1 MTAILADGGH
11 KTTTLVRILQGLAAI
26 LVGFILILAV
36 WFYDPLPE
44 NPDYAALSVDAARYD
59 AEIIRDNWGV
69 PHIFGQRDADTSFG
83 LAYAHA
89 EDDFETIQEVVAA
102 TRGVLARY
110 RGADAAPTD
119 YVVSLLNVW
128 PTMEK
133 SYAAGVPA
141 DVKAIADA
149 YAAGINLYA
158 AEHPDATWAG
168 LAPFRGEDVIAGFIF
183 KTPFFYG
190 LDKVLQGLFEGDI
203 NREGAGAASQAISLA
218 PTDKVRAF
226 TLAPTVD
233 AELGSNAIAVSA
245 QRGGDDITRLLI
257 NSHQPLTGPVAWYE
271 AHLSSEEGLN
281 ITGGLFPG
289 TPLILHGFN
298 DNLGWANTVNHI
310 DLSDVFVLTRNP
322 ENPLQYKLDG
332 QWVDFEVEEI
342 TLPVKLFGPFTY
354 PAKRQL
360 LRSRHGPVIERE
372 GATYALRYT
381 GMGEVRQLEQYYR
394 LNQAENL
401 EDFMSAMAMN
411 ALPSINYVYGDKDNN
426 IAFIHNAQYP
436 NRAAGWDW
444 SKDLPGDRSDLIWQG
459 YRPFAQ
465 VPKLINPQSGLLFNA
480 NNTPYSATDGPDN
493 LTPAMFPASMGLA
506 SNQTNRSM
514 RLIELT
520 DGTSSIDRS
529 RLLEIKFDDDYSP
542 NSRPARLRD
551 LMTAMDWS
559 AYPDLLAAV
568 EHLKAWD
575 LSTDVDN
582 RHTALLIMA
591 LRQQS
596 RANRADESAAALAAA
611 LRWSVD
617 YLTTYHGRIDPR
629 WGEVSRLVRGD
640 VNVEIDGGPDILR
653 AIYAAG
659 DYSGGIAAATHG
671 DTWIA
676 LVEWDKA
683 GRQTADVI
691 HQFGSA
697 TLDKGSPHY
706 ADQAL
711 LFATKKWRRALTT
724 RADVEANA
732 TRRYRPGK

>member
-1 MTAILADGGH
+1 MTAIPAGNAH
-11 KTTTLVRILQGLAAI
+11 KTSTLVRIFQGLTI
-26 LVGFILILAV
+26 ILAV
-36 WFYDPLPE
+36 FLLISAVWLYDPLPE
-44 NPDYAALSVDAARYD
+44 NPNYATLSAEAANYD

-69 PHIFGQRDADTSFG
+69 PHIFGKRDADTSFG

-119 YVVSLLNVW
+119 YVVSFLNVW
-128 PTMEK
+128 PTMEANYV
-133 SYAAGVPA
+133 SGVPD
-141 DVKAIADA
+141 DVKAIANA

-158 AEHPDATWAG
+158 AENPDATWAG
-168 LAPFRGEDVIAGFIF
+168 LAPFRAEDVVAGFVF

-190 LDKVLQGLFEGDI
+190 LDKVLQGLFEGDS
-203 NREGAGAASQAISLA
+203 NREVARAISLA
-218 PTDKVRAF
+218 PTEKNRAF
-226 TLAPTVD
+226 TLAPKTE

-245 QRGGDDITRLLI
+245 ERGGDGATRLLI
-257 NSHQPLTGPVAWYE
+257 NSHQPLSGPVAWYE

-310 DLSDVFVLTRNP
+310 DLSDVYVLTRNP
-322 ENPLQYKLDG
+322 DNPMQYKLDG
-332 QWVDFEVEEI
+332 EWVDFEVTEV
-342 TLPVKLFGPFTY
+342 TLPVKLFGPFVY
-354 PAKRQL
+354 PAKRPL
-360 LRSRHGPVIERE
+360 LRSKHGPVVERG
-372 GATYALRYT
+372 GAAYALRYT
-381 GMGEVRQLEQYYR
+381 GMGELRQLEQYYR

-401 EDFMSAMAMN
+401 EDFMAAMRMN

-436 NRAAGWDW
+436 NRADGWDW
-444 SKDLPGDRSDLIWQG
+444 SKDMPGDRSDLIWQG
-459 YRPFAQ
+459 YRPFTQ

-493 LTPAMFPASMGLA
+493 LTPTMFPPSMGLA
-506 SNQTNRSM
+506 TNQTNRSM

-520 DGTSSIDRS
+520 DGRSLIDRE

-542 NSRPARLRD
+542 QSRPARLRD
-551 LMTAMDWS
+551 LMVGMDWS
-559 AYPDLLAAV
+559 AHRDLLPAV
-568 EHLKAWD
+568 EHMKGWN

-582 RHTALLIMA
+582 RHTALVIMA
-591 LRQQS
+591 LRKQS
-596 RANRADESAAALAAA
+596 RNGADDESPAAMASA
-611 LRWSVD
+611 LRWAVEF
-617 YLTTYHGRIDPR
+617 LTTHHGGIDVR
-629 WGEVSRLVRGD
+629 WGDVSRLVRGD
-640 VNVEIDGGPDILR
+640 VNMEIDGGPDVLR

-659 DYSGGIAAATHG
+659 DYEGGIAPATHG
-671 DTWIA
+671 DTWIG
-676 LVEWDKA
+676 LVEWDSE

-691 HQFGSA
+691 HNYGSA
-697 TLDKGSPHY
+697 TLDATSPHY
-706 ADQAL
+706 ADQAP

-724 RADVEANA
+724 RAAIEANA
-732 TRRYRPGK
+732 TRTYRPGK

>member
-1 MTAILADGGH
+1 MTAISAGLGH
-11 KTTTLVRILQGLAAI
+11 KTSTFVRILQGLATI
-26 LVGFILILAV
+26 LVILVLGFGV
-36 WFYDPLPE
+36 WLYDPLPE
-44 NPDYAALSVDAARYD
+44 NPDFATLSADAARYD

-69 PHIFGQRDADTSFG
+69 PHIFGKRDADTSFG

-128 PTMEK
+128 PTMEQ
-133 SYAAGVPA
+133 SYASGVPD
-141 DVKAIADA
+141 DVKAIAKA
-149 YAAGINLYA
+149 YAAGLNLYA
-158 AEHPDATWAG
+158 AEHPDTTWAG
-168 LAPFRGEDVIAGFIF
+168 LAPFQGKDVVAGFIF

-190 LDKVLQGLFEGDI
+190 LDKVLQGLFEGDTD
-203 NREGAGAASQAISLA
+203 REIALA
-218 PTDKVRAF
+218 PSEKSAAF
-226 TLAPTVD
+226 TVVPRSGAV
-233 AELGSNAIAVSA
+233 LGSNAIAVSA
-245 QRGGDDITRLLI
+245 ERGGDDITRLLI

-271 AHLSSEEGLN
+271 AHLISKEGLN

-298 DNLGWANTVNHI
+298 DNIGWANTVNHI
-310 DLSDVFVLTRNP
+310 DLSDVYLLTRNP
-322 ENPLQYKLDG
+322 DNPMQYKLDG
-332 QWVDFEVEEI
+332 QWVDFEVEEVA
-342 TLPVKLFGPFTY
+342 LPVKLFGPFFY

-360 LRSRHGPVIERE
+360 LRSKHGPVVERD

-394 LNQAENL
+394 LNQAKNL
-401 EDFMSAMAMN
+401 EDFMGAMAMN
-411 ALPSINYVYGDKDNN
+411 ALPSINYVYADKDNN
-426 IAFIHNAQYP
+426 VAFIHNAQYP
-436 NRAAGWDW
+436 DRIAGWDW
-444 SKDLPGDRSDLIWQG
+444 TKDLPGDRSDLIWQG

-465 VPKLINPQSGLLFNA
+465 VPKLVNPQSGLLFNA
-480 NNTPYSATDGPDN
+480 NNTPFDATDGPDN
-493 LTPAMFPASMGLA
+493 LTPAMFPPSMGLA
-506 SNQTNRSM
+506 TNQTNRSL
-514 RLIELT
+514 RLMELT
-520 DGTSSIDRS
+520 DGTSPIDRD

-542 NSRPARLRD
+542 HSRPARLRD
-551 LMTAMDWS
+551 LMAAMDWS
-559 AYPDLLAAV
+559 AHPDLLAAV

-582 RHTALLIMA
+582 RHTALVIMA

-596 RANRADESAAALAAA
+596 RTDRTDESPAAMAAA
-611 LRWSVD
+611 LRWTVD
-617 YLTTYHGRIDPR
+617 YLTRHHGRIDPR

-640 VNVEIDGGPDILR
+640 VNVQIDGGPDILR

-659 DYSGGIAAATHG
+659 DYADGIAAATHG

-676 LVEWDKA
+676 LVEWDREGK
-683 GRQTADVI
+683 QSADII

-697 TLDKGSPHY
+697 TLDKSSPHY

-711 LFATKKWRRALTT
+711 MFATKQWRSALTT
-724 RADVEANA
+724 RAEIEANA
-732 TRRYRPGK
+732 SRTYRPGK